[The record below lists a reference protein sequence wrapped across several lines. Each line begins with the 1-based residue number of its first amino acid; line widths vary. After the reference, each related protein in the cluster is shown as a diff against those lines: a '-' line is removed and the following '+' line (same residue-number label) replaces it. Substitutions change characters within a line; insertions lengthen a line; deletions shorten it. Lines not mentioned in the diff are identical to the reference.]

1 MVDRTVDDDNGFKMQ
16 GGSSASTNSNTSS
29 RQSSN
34 GPGKRTKNPLGYFTS
49 YNYQLSLYMITPD
62 AYDAFVQSGR
72 RDINAVN
79 NVEGNQTAG
88 ALLIAQS
95 GGINNTN
102 SKRAPGFDLD
112 YYIDNL
118 SLKTFTG
125 PKQTGSETNTTS
137 VRFQIIEP
145 YGFSFITKLKLAS
158 DEIQNYSKT
167 LGNSEYLIQNPS
179 KQFFVLGIK
188 FLGYDE
194 NGNIMTGNKIY
205 DGNQLDR
212 TAQDSSAIFDRYY
225 DIFLTGI
232 KFKIDGNA
240 TTYNIE
246 ANSIPP
252 RAAFGVKRGMIKTNT
267 TITAANV
274 STAISRFLGRV
285 TDLENQLV
293 TNNACVHPN
302 TYEAIYVGDGV
313 ADIEE
318 AAISI
323 PEDFLPYNWE
333 GSQAQNTTQSTIA
346 VEASADPNNKE
357 RQMTFKNDTPII
369 QAISQ
374 IISQSSYLRNALAK
388 VYENNLQAKSG
399 TYSGDDPSNSK
410 SIAWFNISAKVENP
424 KWDPIRKDFAYD
436 IKYYIQRYETPI
448 VQSVYSNN
456 GVNYYGPHKTY
467 EYWYSGQ
474 NSEII
479 SYEQTLNNTYFTVG
493 LSDLP
498 IDRTEPTE
506 NDSLVGNEAMQNG
519 ERVTNTGAIGPEGK
533 AAQNNYLTSLFDPGS
548 FAAAKITILGDPDFL
563 AQDSPGS
570 IDELYSR
577 FYGDDG
583 FTINPAGGQVFIEIS
598 FKEAIDLDYQKG
610 YLDINDR
617 ILFWKYPDA
626 IAKEIKGVIY
636 MVTMVDSTFSGGVFK
651 QVLTCT
657 IETLGE
663 FGNERP
669 NERTPDT
676 QAQPAPTTGLQK
688 DVFNVVPQI
697 GLAPAPRAAYPGL
710 PLRQPV
716 QDD

>member
-1 MVDRTVDDDNGFKMQ
+1 MVDRTVDDDNGFRMQ
-16 GGSSASTNSNTSS
+16 GVMPASSNNTSS
-29 RQSSN
+29 RRTNN

-49 YNYQLSLYMITPD
+49 HTYQLSLYMITPD

-95 GGINNTN
+95 GGINNTT

-194 NGNIMTGNKIY
+194 NGNIMTGNKVY
-205 DGNQLDR
+205 DGNQLDS

-225 DIFLTGI
+225 DIFITGI

-274 STAISRFLGRV
+274 RTAINKILATM
-285 TDLENQLV
+285 TDLEKQLAE
-293 TNNACVHPN
+293 NKACVHPN

-313 ADIEE
+313 SDIET
-318 AAISI
+318 ASIDI
-323 PEDFLPYNWE
+323 PEDYLPLNWE

-374 IISQSSYLRNALAK
+374 IISQSKYLRDALKK
-388 VYENNLQAKSG
+388 VYDNDLQAKSG
-399 TYSGDDPSNSK
+399 TYPGDDPGNNK

-424 KWDPIRKDFAYD
+424 KWDPIRKDFAYN
-436 IKYYIQRYETPI
+436 IKYYITRYETPI
-448 VQSVYSNN
+448 VQSIYSND

-479 SYEQTLNNTYFTVG
+479 SYEQTLNNSYYNVA

-498 IDRTEPTE
+498 IDRTEPTG
-506 NDSLVGNEAMQNG
+506 NNSLVGNEAMQNG
-519 ERVTNTGAIGPEGK
+519 ERVTNTNSIGPEGK

-548 FAAAKITILGDPDFL
+548 FANAKITILGDPDFL

-598 FKEAIDLDYQKG
+598 FKEAIDLDYEKG

-626 IAKEIKGVIY
+626 IAKQIKGVIY
-636 MVTMVDSTFSGGVFK
+636 LVTVVDSTFAGGVFK
-651 QVLTCT
+651 QVLTCV

-663 FGNERP
+663 FKNELP
-669 NERTPDT
+669 NDRTPET
-676 QAQPAPTTGLQK
+676 PPTTPPTTGLVE
-688 DVFNVVPQI
+688 DRFNILSPLGVTATTRP
-697 GLAPAPRAAYPGL
+697 GYPGL
-710 PLRQPV
+710 PLRQPT
-716 QDD
+716 QDY

>member
-1 MVDRTVDDDNGFKMQ
+1 MVTRAVDDDNGFRMQ
-16 GGSSASTNSNTSS
+16 GVMLASSSNASS
-29 RQSSN
+29 RKSSN
-34 GPGKRTKNPLGYFTS
+34 GPGKRTKNPLGYFSSHT
-49 YNYQLSLYMITPD
+49 YQLSLYMITPD

-72 RDINAVN
+72 RDINVLN
-79 NVEGNQTAG
+79 NVDGNQTAG

-102 SKRAPGFDLD
+102 SKRAPGFNLD

-137 VRFQIIEP
+137 VKFQIIEP
-145 YGFSFITKLKLAS
+145 YGFSFLTKLKFAS
-158 DEIQNYSKT
+158 EEIQNYSKDI
-167 LGNSEYLIQNPS
+167 GNGVYLIQNPS

-194 NGNIMTGNKIY
+194 NGNIMTGNKVY

-225 DIFLTGI
+225 DIFITGI
-232 KFKIDGNA
+232 KFKIDGSV

-274 STAISRFLGRV
+274 STAISTLTSRLNLLEA
-285 TDLENQLV
+285 DLKENG
-293 TNNACVHPN
+293 ACVHPN

-313 ADIEE
+313 SEIEE
-318 AAISI
+318 ADISI
-323 PEDFLPYNWE
+323 PEDYLPFNWE

-374 IISQSSYLRNALAK
+374 IISQSAYLRDALKK
-388 VYENNLQAKSG
+388 VYNNDLQAKSG
-399 TYSGDDPSNSK
+399 TYSGDEPGNSK

-448 VQSVYSNN
+448 IQSIYSNN
-456 GVNYYGPHKTY
+456 GINYYGPHKTY
-467 EYWYSGQ
+467 EYWYSGK

-479 SYEQTLNNTYFTVG
+479 SYEQTLNNAYFNVV

-506 NDSLVGNEAMQNG
+506 NNSLVGNEALQNG
-519 ERVTNTGAIGPEGK
+519 AAVTNTNSIDAQGK

-548 FAAAKITILGDPDFL
+548 FATAKITILGDPDFL
-563 AQDSPGS
+563 VQDSPGS

-598 FKEAIDLDYQKG
+598 FKEAVDLDYKNG
-610 YLDINDR
+610 YLDINDK
-617 ILFWKYPDA
+617 ILFWKYPDS
-626 IAKEIKGVIY
+626 IAEEIKGVIY
-636 MVTMVDSTFSGGVFK
+636 LVTMVDSTFAGGVFK
-651 QVLTCT
+651 QVLTCV

-663 FGNERP
+663 FNNERP
-669 NERTPDT
+669 NEREPSTTAVASSPSGLLTERLTAVSTTAFTPAT
-676 QAQPAPTTGLQK
+676 
-688 DVFNVVPQI
+688 
-697 GLAPAPRAAYPGL
+697 RAAYPGL
-710 PLRQPV
+710 PLRQPT

>member
-1 MVDRTVDDDNGFKMQ
+1 MVTRAVDDDNGFRMQ
-16 GGSSASTNSNTSS
+16 GVMPAFSSSASS
-29 RQSSN
+29 RKSSN
-34 GPGKRTKNPLGYFTS
+34 GPGKRTKNPLGYFSSHT
-49 YNYQLSLYMITPD
+49 YQLSLYMITPD

-72 RDINAVN
+72 RDINVLN

-102 SKRAPGFDLD
+102 SKRAPGFNLD

-145 YGFSFITKLKLAS
+145 YGFSFLTKLKFAS
-158 DEIQNYSKT
+158 EEIQNYSKDI
-167 LGNSEYLIQNPS
+167 GNGVYLIQNPS

-194 NGNIMTGNKIY
+194 NGNIMTGNKVY

-225 DIFLTGI
+225 DIFITGI
-232 KFKIDGNA
+232 KFKIDGSV

-267 TITAANV
+267 TITASNV
-274 STAISRFLGRV
+274 STAISTLTSRLNALEA
-285 TDLENQLV
+285 DLKENG
-293 TNNACVHPN
+293 ACVHPN

-313 ADIEE
+313 SDIET
-318 AAISI
+318 ASVDI

-346 VEASADPNNKE
+346 VEVSSDPNNKE
-357 RQMTFKNDTPII
+357 RQITFKNDTPII

-374 IISQSSYLRNALAK
+374 IISQSTYLRNALKK
-388 VYENNLQAKSG
+388 VYNNDLQAKSG
-399 TYSGDDPSNSK
+399 TYSGDDPGNSK

-448 VQSVYSNN
+448 IQSIYSNN
-456 GVNYYGPHKTY
+456 GINYYGPHKTY

-479 SYEQTLNNTYFTVG
+479 SYEQTLNNAYFNVV

-506 NDSLVGNEAMQNG
+506 NDSTVGNEALQNG
-519 ERVTNTGAIGPEGK
+519 AAVTNTGSIDVQGK

-548 FAAAKITILGDPDFL
+548 FATAKITILGDPDFL
-563 AQDSPGS
+563 VQDSPGS

-583 FTINPAGGQVFIEIS
+583 FTVNPAGGQVFIEIS
-598 FKEAIDLDYQKG
+598 FKEAVDLDYKNG

-617 ILFWKYPDA
+617 ILFWKYPDS
-626 IAKEIKGVIY
+626 IAEEIKGVIY
-636 MVTMVDSTFSGGVFK
+636 LVTMVDSTFAGGVFK
-651 QVLTCT
+651 QVLTCV

-663 FGNERP
+663 FSNERP
-669 NERTPDT
+669 NEREPS
-676 QAQPAPTTGLQK
+676 TTATASSPSGLLTER
-688 DVFNVVPQI
+688 
-697 GLAPAPRAAYPGL
+697 LAAVSTTAFTPAPRAVYPGL
-710 PLRQPV
+710 PLRQPA

>member
-1 MVDRTVDDDNGFKMQ
+1 MVTRAVDDDNGFRMQ
-16 GGSSASTNSNTSS
+16 GVMPASSNNTSS
-29 RQSSN
+29 RRTNN

-49 YNYQLSLYMITPD
+49 HTYQLSLYMITPD

-102 SKRAPGFDLD
+102 SKRAPGFNLD

-194 NGNIMTGNKIY
+194 NGNIITGNKVY
-205 DGNQLDR
+205 DGNQLDS

-267 TITAANV
+267 TITAATV
-274 STAISRFLGRV
+274 STAISTLTSRLNLLEA
-285 TDLENQLV
+285 DLKENG
-293 TNNACVHPN
+293 ACVHPN

-313 ADIEE
+313 SDIET
-318 AAISI
+318 ARVDI
-323 PEDFLPYNWE
+323 PEDYLPFNWE
-333 GSQAQNTTQSTIA
+333 GSKAQNTTQSTIA
-346 VEASADPNNKE
+346 VEASADPNNAE
-357 RQMTFKNDTPII
+357 RQITFKNDTPII

-374 IISQSSYLRNALAK
+374 IISQSSYLRDALKK
-388 VYENNLQAKSG
+388 VYYNDLQAKSG
-399 TYSGDDPSNSK
+399 TYSGDEPGNSK

-448 VQSVYSNN
+448 IQSIYSNN
-456 GVNYYGPHKTY
+456 GINYYGPHKTY

-479 SYEQTLNNTYFTVG
+479 SYEQTLNNSYFNVV

-498 IDRTEPTE
+498 IDRTESTE
-506 NDSLVGNEAMQNG
+506 NNSLVGNEAMQNG
-519 ERVTNTGAIGPEGK
+519 ERVTNTNSIGPQGT

-548 FAAAKITILGDPDFL
+548 FATAKITILGDPDFL

-598 FKEAIDLDYQKG
+598 FKEAIDLDYEKG

-626 IAKEIKGVIY
+626 IAKQIKGVIY
-636 MVTMVDSTFSGGVFK
+636 LVTMVDSTFAGGVFK
-651 QVLTCT
+651 QVLTCV

-663 FGNERP
+663 FKNELP
-669 NERTPDT
+669 NDREPSTTPAT
-676 QAQPAPTTGLQK
+676 SSPTGLVE
-688 DVFNVVPQI
+688 DRFNILSPLGVTATTRP
-697 GLAPAPRAAYPGL
+697 GYPGL
-710 PLRQPV
+710 PLRQPA

>member
-1 MVDRTVDDDNGFKMQ
+1 MVDRTVDDDNGFRFYNVKPNTT
-16 GGSSASTNSNTSS
+16 SSNTSS
-29 RQSSN
+29 SQSNS

-72 RDINAVN
+72 KDINALN

-95 GGINNTN
+95 GGINNTT

-158 DEIQNYSKT
+158 EEIQNYSKN
-167 LGNSEYLIQNPS
+167 LGNGAYLIQNPA

-194 NGNIMTGNKIY
+194 NGNLMTGNKVY

-212 TAQDSSAIFDRYY
+212 TGEDSSAIFDRYY
-225 DIFLTGI
+225 DIFITGI

-246 ANSIPP
+246 ANSVPP

-267 TITAANV
+267 TITASTV
-274 STAISRFLGRV
+274 STAITTLLSRV
-285 TDLENQLV
+285 SDLEKQTAQNG
-293 TNNACVHPN
+293 AIVHPN
-302 TYEAIYVGDGV
+302 TYEVVYVGDGV
-313 ADIEE
+313 SEIEN
-318 AAISI
+318 AAIDI
-323 PEDFLPYNWE
+323 PEDYLTFNWE

-357 RQMTFKNDTPII
+357 RQIIFKNDTPII

-374 IISQSSYLRNALAK
+374 IISQSAYLRDALKK
-388 VYENNLQAKSG
+388 VYNNDLQAKSG
-399 TYSGDDPSNSK
+399 TYSGDDPGNSK
-410 SIAWFNISAKVENP
+410 SVAWFNISAKVENA
-424 KWDPIRKDFAYD
+424 KWDPIRKDFAYH

-456 GVNYYGPHKTY
+456 GVNYYGAHKIY
-467 EYWYSGQ
+467 EYWYSGK

-479 SYEQTLNNTYFTVG
+479 SYEQTLNNAFYNVA

-506 NDSLVGNEAMQNG
+506 NDSNSGVEANQQG
-519 ERVTNTGAIGPEGK
+519 AAVTNTGSIGPEGK

-548 FAAAKITILGDPDFL
+548 FATAKITILGDPDFL

-598 FKEAIDLDYQKG
+598 FKEAVDLDYQKG

-617 ILFWKYPDA
+617 ILFWKYPDS

-651 QVLTCT
+651 QVLTCV

-663 FGNERP
+663 FKNELP

-676 QAQPAPTTGLQK
+676 EAQTAQTTGLQK

-697 GLAPAPRAAYPGL
+697 GLTPAPRAAYPGL
-710 PLRQPV
+710 PSRQPV